1 MFVLFTLDP
10 LRSDVKEAVATATRA
25 GVYVRMVTGTLR
37 SLHTPLYSSLFTLY
51 SIPLLRQHSQTKIM
65 SNIKFTC
72 NIAGDNIHT
81 ACAIARQC
89 GILTPGGVALE
100 GPEFRRMT
108 PRQLDE
114 VGDNTM
120 NYLSENIRN
129 MNIRNIYHI
138 IPNYDIIPD
147 ICVNSILTCLILL
160 PIHLRFYRLFKW

>member
-1 MFVLFTLDP
+1 M
-10 LRSDVKEAVATATRA
+10 
-25 GVYVRMVTGTLR
+25 
-37 SLHTPLYSSLFTLY
+37 
-51 SIPLLRQHSQTKIM
+51 
-65 SNIKFTC
+65 
-72 NIAGDNIHT
+72 AGDNIHT

-129 MNIRNIYHI
+129 FYHI
-138 IPNYDIIPD
+138 IPYYDIIPD
-147 ICVNSILTCLILL
+147 ICVNSNVPHLITHSFKILPSLQVVARSSPHDKFLL
-160 PIHLRFYRLFKW
+160 VTRLNGHSLPKNKEEWQIAHKNKPGKPVDKSK